1 MTGTWNRKCRAG
13 FTLIELL
20 VVIAIIAILIGLLP
34 AVQKV
39 REAAARA
46 KCQYNLKQISLAM
59 HSYHNTYK
67 KLPDTLD
74 EVFRMAN
81 FPANGEKDGYKIT
94 VGSNPAAPKGSWV
107 LDATPA
113 PGATGLEGAQCL
125 VFYLGGV
132 PAHKIEFA
140 PLPGAAER
148 QAVIFAKI
156 RLRAAEAFYQL
167 ASLLPHI
174 EQDNLYR
181 EAARFVSD
189 PGVIQNSLRPFQR
202 ADGLVSLSSI
212 DEAFHTGGVNAMMM
226 DGSVR
231 MISYSLW
238 EGIKS
243 DLQLGVYGEDWRSIG
258 GIVPAIQQVDF
269 FSYSSL
275 STVTSQVPAV
285 QEKVREL
292 ESLLN
297 QVEAAASRGD
307 RVGEQAAM
315 KEYLAAV
322 AGGGAS
328 TPASIGPL
336 GVQVLTS
343 MGRAAFPY

>member
-1 MTGTWNRKCRAG
+1 
-13 FTLIELL
+13 LIELL
-20 VVIAIIAILIGLLP
+20 VVIAIIAVLIGLLLP

-39 REAAARA
+39 REAAARM
-46 KCQYNLKQISLAM
+46 KCQNNLKQLALAM
-59 HSYHNTYK
+59 HGYHDTYK
-67 KLPDTLD
+67 KFPDTLE
-74 EVFRMAN
+74 EVFRIAS

-94 VGSNPAAPKGSWV
+94 AGSTPAVSKGSWV

-132 PAHKIEFA
+132 PTYKIEFSA
-140 PLPGAAER
+140 LPGAAER

-156 RLRAAEAFYQL
+156 RFRAAEAFYQL
-167 ASLLPHI
+167 VSLLPYI

-181 EAARFVSD
+181 EAARYVSD
-189 PGVIQNSLRPFQR
+189 PGVIQSSFQPFQR
-202 ADGLVSLSSI
+202 ADGLVSLSSV

-258 GIVPAIQQVDF
+258 GIVPAGQRVDL
-269 FSYSSL
+269 FSYGSL
-275 STVTSQVPAV
+275 AAVTSQVSAV
-285 QEKVREL
+285 QKKIVEL
-292 ESLLN
+292 LGLCD
-297 QVEAAASRGD
+297 QAEAASARGD
-307 RVGEQAAM
+307 RLGEQQAM
-315 KEYLAAV
+315 KAYLGAV
-322 AGGGAS
+322 AAGGAS
-328 TPASIGPL
+328 TPALISPL

>member
-1 MTGTWNRKCRAG
+1 
-13 FTLIELL
+13 
-20 VVIAIIAILIGLLP
+20 VIAIIAVLIGLLLP

-39 REAAARA
+39 REAAARVR
-46 KCQYNLKQISLAM
+46 CQNNLKQIALAI
-59 HSYHNTYK
+59 HNYHDSYK
-67 KLPDTLD
+67 KFPDTLG
-74 EVFRMAN
+74 EVFRIAK
-81 FPANGEKDGYKIT
+81 FPANGEKDGYRIT
-94 VGSNPAAPKGSWV
+94 AGSNPAAPKGSWV

-113 PGATGLEGAQCL
+113 PGATGLEGAECL
-125 VFYLGGV
+125 VFFLGGI
-132 PAHKIEFA
+132 PTYKIEFA
-140 PLPGAAER
+140 ALPGAPER
-148 QAVIFAKI
+148 QAAIFAKI

-167 ASLLPHI
+167 VSLLPYM
-174 EQDNLYR
+174 EQDSLYR
-181 EAARFVSD
+181 EAMRYVSD
-189 PGVIQNSLRPFQR
+189 PGVIQNSFRPFQR

-212 DEAFHTGGVNAMMM
+212 DEAFHTGGVNAVLM

-269 FSYSSL
+269 FSYGSL
-275 STVTSQVPAV
+275 SAVTSQVSAA

-292 ESLLN
+292 DSLLT
-297 QVEAAASRGD
+297 QAKLTAARGD
-307 RVGEQAAM
+307 RAGEQAAM
-315 KEYLAAV
+315 KAYLAAV
-322 AGGGAS
+322 TAGGAS
-328 TPASIGPL
+328 TPASISPL